1 MAALKSSSTSP
12 VDTKTD
18 ASHSKSSLLAPR
30 EFKRRFSKKG
40 KDAQPNGSQQDATDD
55 AAAPG
60 GSATPS
66 LSTSEATSPDL
77 AVSNGSAKDKRVGAG
92 TWQDSPQSP
101 AAQGD
106 TSSTE
111 HTNTADKDTMREK
124 ASLSTAATGTATGS
138 RHRKDKSEAHS
149 ATIVEKTASR
159 SSVKDRSG
167 RKKKKSIWSKV
178 TSALFKCT
186 WSQDS
191 THPIDVDEGPS
202 GVSDPSRY
210 DADQKDTAMTEREKE
225 GPVTKE
231 NAETPSAT
239 QAPKVEPS
247 LPAASAPTDD
257 DPPLTPAPD
266 LELPESTDP
275 AVVVPP
281 PSTSHIASEE
291 TTGGVTSGSVV
302 PPGATGHDRGEDSE
316 ESSFGEDEDQKMDE
330 EDEEERLIMNG
341 GAGIPI
347 GPDGVPRPLLPPI
360 APQHAG
366 RKCLVLDLDETLVHS
381 SFKVGIMIF
390 RLLDSLV
397 TFL

>member
-1 MAALKSSSTSP
+1 MAALKSSSSSP

-18 ASHSKSSLLAPR
+18 ASQSKSSLLAPR

-40 KDAQPNGSQQDATDD
+40 KDAHPNGSQQDATDD

-60 GSATPS
+60 GSV
-66 LSTSEATSPDL
+66 TSSSSSEVASPDS
-77 AVSNGSAKDKRVGAG
+77 AGSNGSAKDKRVGAD
-92 TWQDSPQSP
+92 TWQDPSQAP

-106 TSSTE
+106 ASSAE
-111 HTNTADKDTMREK
+111 HTTTADKDTMREK

-149 ATIVEKTASR
+149 ATVVEKTSSR
-159 SSVKDRSG
+159 VSVKDRSG
-167 RKKKKSIWSKV
+167 RRKKKSFWSKL

-186 WSQDS
+186 WSQDNS
-191 THPIDVDEGPS
+191 HPIDVDEGPS

-210 DADQKDTAMTEREKE
+210 DPDQKDTVVAEREKE
-225 GPVTKE
+225 SPIVKE
-231 NAETPSAT
+231 NAETPAAP

-247 LPAASAPTDD
+247 VPAASTPID

-266 LELPESTDP
+266 LELPESNDP

-347 GPDGVPRPLLPPI
+347 GPDGIPRPLLPPI
-360 APQHAG
+360 APHHAG

-381 SFKVGIMIF
+381 SFKVSV
-390 RLLDSLV
+390 DHA
-397 TFL
+397 

>member
-1 MAALKSSSTSP
+1 MAALKSSSSSP

-18 ASHSKSSLLAPR
+18 ASQSKSSLLAPR

-40 KDAQPNGSQQDATDD
+40 KDAQPNGTQQDATDD

-60 GSATPS
+60 GSATSS
-66 LSTSEATSPDL
+66 LSSEVVSTDL
-77 AVSNGSAKDKRVGAG
+77 AGSNGSAKDKRVGAG
-92 TWQDSPQSP
+92 TWQDPSQAP

-106 TSSTE
+106 ASSAE

-124 ASLSTAATGTATGS
+124 ASLSTAATGS

-149 ATIVEKTASR
+149 ATAVEKTSSR
-159 SSVKDRSG
+159 LSVKDRSG
-167 RKKKKSIWSKV
+167 RRKKKSFWSKL

-186 WSQDS
+186 WSQDNS
-191 THPIDVDEGPS
+191 HPIDVDEGPS

-210 DADQKDTAMTEREKE
+210 DPDQKDTVVAEREKE
-225 GPVTKE
+225 GPIVKE
-231 NAETPSAT
+231 DAEAPAVP

-247 LPAASAPTDD
+247 IPAATTPID

-266 LELPESTDP
+266 LELPESNDP

-281 PSTSHIASEE
+281 PSTSHVASED

-347 GPDGVPRPLLPPI
+347 GPDGIPRPLLPPI
-360 APQHAG
+360 APHHAG

-381 SFKVGIMIF
+381 SFKV
-390 RLLDSLV
+390 SV
-397 TFL
+397 NHA